1 MNLKWYVEIGCHS
14 PLQYYRP
21 GIPRKD
27 LVAFYTPTFF
37 PRHQILGLEAFSE
50 SQKPVFLILWW
61 SFLAFCGVMQ
71 GCSLPDFR
79 RVGVRNSGT
88 PCLAS
93 EVYMSFYS
101 LRKVGEVEHLET
113 TSLCCKNSVSHWPE
127 ASSPCATIGSLGS
140 NEEVPVTLPF
150 ILRDTNDYRSH
161 WLAWLSG
168 GVVIL
173 DQNVLMSHRPWL
185 MGCQVCWERRS
196 LTQCFD
202 VLSFVPPLTSL
213 FVFHLC
219 DQSPLQPTAFIFTKD
234 DNFWSSLWRGPCG
247 HLHQCPHGN
256 GVPRTRARWATQI
269 WQRGGIRTVQSR
281 WGCFST
287 WAEFEV
293 KRKGSAWATCSLG
306 WLWLTSLG
314 RWPYLWTIFA
324 LTRRQLKVAN
334 LAMRCSSE
342 FSQLPLHCLTCLR
355 SLPFLHT

>member
-1 MNLKWYVEIGCHS
+1 MNLEWYVEIGCHS

-27 LVAFYTPTFF
+27 LVAFYTLTFF

-61 SFLAFCGVMQ
+61 LFLAFCGVMQ
-71 GCSLPDFR
+71 GCSLPDFQ

-140 NEEVPVTLPF
+140 NEEVPVTLPL

-185 MGCQVCWERRS
+185 LPRPACTLWKVKHFVQYLYVPLSSDLFWASLVIFIRLHLGHSLQAPGRR
-196 LTQCFD
+196 F
-202 VLSFVPPLTSL
+202 PLYFRDL
-213 FVFHLC
+213 NI
-219 DQSPLQPTAFIFTKD
+219 DQIVMIIF
-234 DNFWSSLWRGPCG
+234 
-247 HLHQCPHGN
+247 
-256 GVPRTRARWATQI
+256 
-269 WQRGGIRTVQSR
+269 
-281 WGCFST
+281 
-287 WAEFEV
+287 
-293 KRKGSAWATCSLG
+293 
-306 WLWLTSLG
+306 
-314 RWPYLWTIFA
+314 
-324 LTRRQLKVAN
+324 
-334 LAMRCSSE
+334 
-342 FSQLPLHCLTCLR
+342 
-355 SLPFLHT
+355 